1 MREWVT
7 AVPLTPAHSRRE
19 VGGRLAVVEVCV
31 CVCVCKRFRLRTPV
45 WGEEETAAEERCTR
59 KNKTYM
65 YVTVRKATGSGE
77 RSIRRS

>member
-1 MREWVT
+1 M
-7 AVPLTPAHSRRE
+7 
-19 VGGRLAVVEVCV
+19 CV

-65 YVTVRKATGSGE
+65 YVTVRKATGIGGKVTLAPEEEEEEEEEEE
-77 RSIRRS
+77 RRRWSTTTRDR